1 MSKRQ
6 YNKVQTGSL
15 SRRVIIIVAVA
26 VSAAL
31 IIGAIVFMNT
41 RTYEPPAFDVNAV
54 TGEPIV
60 PEELGYGIGGASDD
74 SSFKA
79 GLASKWVREQDGSLP
94 VWFTNPAENDVYLL
108 IRVTR
113 AEDQKVIYESGLIRP
128 GEYVEKLTPLESL
141 SSDPINVDA
150 AIYSF
155 DPDNYHSMGTFHL
168 SGTVE

>member
-15 SRRVIIIVAVA
+15 SRRLIIIVAVA

-31 IIGAIVFMNT
+31 IIGAIVFLNT

-54 TGEPIV
+54 AGEPIV
-60 PEELGYGIGGASDD
+60 QEELGYGVGGASDG

-79 GLASKWVREQDGSLP
+79 GLVSKWVREQDGSLP
-94 VWFTNPAENDVYLL
+94 VWFTNPDGNDVYLL
-108 IRVTR
+108 MRITR
-113 AEDQKVIYESGLIRP
+113 ASDNKTIYESGLVKP
-128 GEYVEKLTPLESL
+128 GEYIEMLVPLEKLSA
-141 SSDPINVDA
+141 DPIEVDA

-155 DPDNYHSMGTFHL
+155 DPENYHSMGTFHL
-168 SGTVE
+168 SGTIE